1 MTSTAER
8 DRRAGWFIGPT
19 MLLATTCAMLLVVR
33 GADRAFG
40 AALALLIA
48 VSIAWI
54 LVCVFWPGAPD
65 RTCSE
70 CGRDGLKRL
79 DPASTRGVLCSACG
93 ASDAERSSFLF
104 AEEEN
109 GPLEPL
115 VVRERE
121 RERMLRR

>member
-1 MTSTAER
+1 
-8 DRRAGWFIGPT
+8 
-19 MLLATTCAMLLVVR
+19 MLLSTICAILLVAR

-40 AALALLIA
+40 VAVALLIA
-48 VSIAWI
+48 VSLAWV

-65 RTCSE
+65 RSCPE

-79 DPASTRGVLCSACG
+79 DPASTRGVLCSECG

-109 GPLEPL
+109 GALEPL
-115 VVRERE
+115 IVRERE
-121 RERMLRR
+121 RERTILR